1 MPDEVDD
8 PLVHRGVAVPIK
20 AIIADLD
27 GLLIDS
33 EPIWREVEIAVFGSL
48 GIVLND
54 DLCRATM
61 GMRVDEVVA
70 HWHGLHPWGGLT
82 EDEVSLRIVEG
93 VAAAVEQRGQ
103 PLPGLGHFLALVE
116 ASGCRAAIASSSWP
130 QVIEAAVN
138 RLGLARQFPQTYSA
152 AGLPFGKPHP
162 GVYLAAAA
170 GLGVDPAACVA
181 LEDSPAGVL
190 AAKAAGMRCIAIPD
204 HAMRHRPEFGQADV
218 ALGSLDEVTLE
229 VLLGRAINR
238 SMESSDH

>member
-8 PLVHRGVAVPIK
+8 TLVHRGIAVPPIQ

-48 GIVLND
+48 GIILND
-54 DLCRATM
+54 DLCRTTM

-70 HWHGLHPWGGLT
+70 HWHGLHPWVGLT
-82 EDEVSLRIVEG
+82 EDEVSLQIVEG

-103 PLPGLGHFLALVE
+103 PLPGLGHFLELVKG
-116 ASGCRAAIASSSWP
+116 SGCRAAIASSSWP
-130 QVIEAAVN
+130 QVIDAAVR
-138 RLGLARQFPQTYSA
+138 RLGLAPHFPQTYSA

-162 GVYLAAAA
+162 GVYLEAAA
-170 GLGVDPAACVA
+170 GLGVEPAAYVA

-190 AAKAAGMRCIAIPD
+190 AAKAAGMRCIAVPD
-204 HAMRHRPEFGQADV
+204 HAMRHRPEFEQADTV
-218 ALGSLDEVTLE
+218 LESLEEVTLGM
-229 VLLGRAINR
+229 LLGRCSGER
-238 SMESSDH
+238 